1 MMFPGMKTWF
11 AILSLFFCLACMAA
25 DKPKSVA
32 TPLVSKEDKKNAE
45 KEFKTAQELQRQGK
59 PDDALVAVLKA
70 QELMPGNV
78 EFMTMGEMLRQQI
91 VGDHM
96 EAGNHLAAAGDPV
109 GAAQRFRMA
118 LAIDPQN
125 AYAAQ
130 RLRDVEPPDG
140 DAEHKHVLQL
150 LASVDQINLEPA
162 PGRKSFHL
170 QGDTRQLYTQIGAAF
185 GVFMQFD
192 QNLTSRVI
200 RFDLDNVDFYTAT
213 DVAGK
218 MTKSF
223 WSPISSHDAMVATD
237 TVETRKQYE
246 RLALRTFYV
255 GNVSAQTD
263 LNDLVNVMRTIFD
276 MKLISIQPSQNTITV
291 RAPREQVEAA
301 ASMLDNLMD
310 AKPEMMLE
318 VTEYEIDTDRLR
330 DMGLNLP
337 TSFQVFNI
345 PSEIRRVLG
354 SDAQSVIDQLNR
366 TGTIDPSTISPS
378 ALANLAGSPLLG
390 PFLVFG
396 KGKGLTGVTAPPI
409 TAKLSFNSSIATNL
423 EAMTLRA
430 IDGEAAT
437 FRVGTKFPIV
447 NSTFSNVALSTRGQ
461 VQVGNTPQFTYED
474 LGITLKATPHYHSN
488 GDITLVID
496 LKIQGLGTLQINSIP
511 DITSRSYVGTITV
524 HDGEQSVIT
533 GLLSEQELRSV
544 EGFPILSSLPA
555 LKNVLSSTSKER
567 IHNEILIMIT
577 PHVVRK
583 PFHDRGSS
591 VFWNV
596 SP

>member
-1 MMFPGMKTWF
+1 MRICF
-11 AILSLFFCLACMAA
+11 AILTLFFCLACMAA
-25 DKPKSVA
+25 DKPKSA
-32 TPLVSKEDKKNAE
+32 IPNPGVSKEDKKAAE
-45 KEFKTAQELQRQGK
+45 KEFKNAQDLQRAGK
-59 PDDALVAVLKA
+59 PDDALMAVLRA

-91 VGDHM
+91 VGEHV

-109 GAAQRFRMA
+109 GAAQRFHLA
-118 LAIDPQN
+118 LSIDPQN
-125 AYAAQ
+125 SYVAQ
-130 RLRDVEPPDG
+130 RLHDVEPSDG

-150 LASVDQINLEPA
+150 LASVDQINLQPA
-162 PGRKSFHL
+162 AGRKNFHL

-185 GVFMQFD
+185 GISMEFD
-192 QNLTSRVI
+192 QNLTSRAV
-200 RFDLDNVDFYTAT
+200 RFDLDNVDFYTAA

-218 MTKSF
+218 MTKAF
-223 WSPISSHDAMVATD
+223 WSPISSNAAMVATD
-237 TVETRKQYE
+237 TAETRKQYE

-263 LNDLVNVMRTIFD
+263 LNDLVNVMRTILD
-276 MKLISIQPSQNTITV
+276 MKLVSIQPSQNTITV
-291 RAPREQVEAA
+291 RAPRGQVEEA
-301 ASMLDNLMD
+301 ASLLDNLMD

-330 DMGLNLP
+330 NMGLNLP

-354 SDAQSVIDQLNR
+354 SDAQRVIDQLNR

-390 PFLVFG
+390 PFLIFG
-396 KGKGLTGVTAPPI
+396 KGNGLTGVTVPPI
-409 TAKLSFNSSIATNL
+409 SAKLAFNSSIATNL
-423 EAMTLRA
+423 EAMSLRA

-437 FRVGTKFPIV
+437 FRVGTRFPIV
-447 NSTFSNVALSTRGQ
+447 NSTFSNVALSSRGQ
-461 VQVGNTPQFTYED
+461 LQVGNTPQFTYED

-488 GDITLVID
+488 GDITLAMD
-496 LKIQGLGTLQINSIP
+496 LKIQGLGTQQINSIP

-533 GLLSEQELRSV
+533 GLLSEQELRSIQ
-544 EGFPILSSLPA
+544 GLPILSNLPG
-555 LKNVLSSTSKER
+555 LKNVLSTTSKER
-567 IHNEILIMIT
+567 IHNEILIVIT
-577 PHVVRK
+577 PHIVRK

-596 SP
+596 GP

>member
-1 MMFPGMKTWF
+1 MKTVF
-11 AILSLFFCLACMAA
+11 SILSLFLCLACAAA
-25 DKPKSVA
+25 DGPKSV
-32 TPLVSKEDKKNAE
+32 VSKEDKKAAE
-45 KEFKTAQELQRQGK
+45 KEFKNAQDLQRAGK

-78 EFMTMGEMLRQQI
+78 EFMTLGEMLRQQI
-91 VGDHM
+91 VGEHV
-96 EAGNHLAAAGDPV
+96 EAGNHLAAAGDPL
-109 GAAQRFRMA
+109 GAAQRFRTA
-118 LAIDPQN
+118 LSIDPQN
-125 AYAAQ
+125 AYVAQ
-130 RLRDVEPPDG
+130 RLHDVAPPQG
-140 DAEHKHVLQL
+140 DAEQKHVLQL

-162 PGRKSFHL
+162 PGRKAFHL

-185 GVFMQFD
+185 GISMQFD
-192 QNLTSRVI
+192 QNLTSRIV

-213 DVAGK
+213 EVAGK

-223 WSPISSHDAMVATD
+223 WSPVSSHEAMVATD

-276 MKLISIQPSQNTITV
+276 MKLVSIQPSQNTITV

-301 ASMLDNLMD
+301 ASLLDNLMD
-310 AKPEMMLE
+310 AKPELMLDVE
-318 VTEYEIDTDRLR
+318 EFEIDTDRLR
-330 DMGLNLP
+330 DAGLNLP
-337 TSFQVFNI
+337 TSFQVFSI

-354 SDAQSVIDQLNR
+354 SDAQRVIDQLNR

-378 ALANLAGSPLLG
+378 ALANLAGSPLLT

-396 KGKGLTGVTAPPI
+396 KGQGLTGI
-409 TAKLSFNSSIATNL
+409 TVPSVGAKLSMNSSTATNL

-437 FRVGTKFPIV
+437 FRVGTRFPIV
-447 NSTFSNVALSTRGQ
+447 NSTFSNVALSSRGQ

-474 LGITLKATPHYHSN
+474 LGITLKATPHYHAN
-488 GDITLVID
+488 GDITLVMD
-496 LKIQGLGTLQINSIP
+496 LKIQGLGALQINNIP

-524 HDGEQSVIT
+524 HDGEQSVIM
-533 GLLSEQELRSV
+533 GLMSEQELRSV
-544 EGFPILSSLPA
+544 QGLPLLSNLPG
-555 LKNVLSSTSKER
+555 LKTLLSSTSKER
-567 IHNEILIMIT
+567 IHNELLIVIT

-591 VFWNV
+591 VFW
-596 SP
+596 SMAP

>member
-1 MMFPGMKTWF
+1 MKTWF

-25 DKPKSVA
+25 DQPKSVA

-45 KEFKTAQELQRQGK
+45 KEFKNAQDLQRAGK
-59 PDDALVAVLKA
+59 PDEALIAVLKA

-91 VGDHM
+91 VGNHM

-125 AYAAQ
+125 ANAAQ

-140 DAEHKHVLQL
+140 DAGHKHVLQL
-150 LASVDQINLEPA
+150 LASVDQINLQPA
-162 PGRKSFHL
+162 AGRKSFHL

-185 GVFMQFD
+185 GVSMQFD
-192 QNLTSRVI
+192 QNLASRVI

-213 DVAGK
+213 DVVGK

-223 WSPISSHDAMVATD
+223 WSPVSGHDAMVASD

-246 RLALRTFYV
+246 RLALRTFYI

-263 LNDLVNVMRTIFD
+263 LNDLVNVMRTILD
-276 MKLISIQPSQNTITV
+276 MKLVSIQPSQNTITV
-291 RAPREQVEAA
+291 RAPREQVEEA
-301 ASMLDNLMD
+301 ASLLDNLMD
-310 AKPEMMLE
+310 AKPEMSLE

-390 PFLVFG
+390 PFLIFG
-396 KGKGLTGVTAPPI
+396 KGNGLTGITAPPI
-409 TAKLSFNSSIATNL
+409 TAKLAFNSSIATNL

-437 FRVGTKFPIV
+437 FRIGTKFPIV
-447 NSTFSNVALSTRGQ
+447 SSTFSNVALSTRGQ

-474 LGITLKATPHYHSN
+474 LGITLKATPHYHAN
-488 GDITLVID
+488 GDITLAMD
-496 LKIQGLGTLQINSIP
+496 LKIEGLGTQQINSIP
-511 DITSRSYVGTITV
+511 DITSRAYVGTITV

-544 EGFPILSSLPA
+544 QGLPILSSLPG
-555 LKNVLSSTSKER
+555 LKNVLSSASKER
-567 IHNEILIMIT
+567 IHNEILIVVT

-596 SP
+596 GP

>member
-1 MMFPGMKTWF
+1 
-11 AILSLFFCLACMAA
+11 MAA
-25 DKPKSVA
+25 DKPKSA
-32 TPLVSKEDKKNAE
+32 LPGTVSKEDKKAAE
-45 KEFKTAQELQRQGK
+45 KEFKDAQDLQRAGK

-91 VGDHM
+91 VGEHM
-96 EAGNHLAAAGDPV
+96 EAGNHLAAAGDSA
-109 GAAQRFRMA
+109 GAAQRFRIA
-118 LAIDPQN
+118 LSIDPQN
-125 AYAAQ
+125 SYAAQ

-162 PGRKSFHL
+162 PGRKNFHF
-170 QGDTRQLYTQIGAAF
+170 QGDTRQLYSQIGAAF
-185 GVFMQFD
+185 GVFMEFD
-192 QNLTSRVI
+192 SNLTSRVI

-213 DVAGK
+213 ELAGK

-223 WSPISSHDAMVATD
+223 WSPISNNTAMVASD
-237 TVETRKQYE
+237 TPETRKQYE
-246 RLALRTFYV
+246 RMALRTFYV

-276 MKLISIQPSQNTITV
+276 IKLVSIQPGQNTITV

-310 AKPEMMLE
+310 AKPEISLE
-318 VTEYEIDTDRLR
+318 VTEYEIDTDRTR

-354 SDAQSVIDQLNR
+354 SDAQSVIDQINK
-366 TGTIDPSTISPS
+366 TGTIDPSKISPT

-390 PFLVFG
+390 PFLIFG
-396 KGKGLTGVTAPPI
+396 KGNGLTGITAPPI
-409 TAKLSFNSSIATNL
+409 SAKLAMNSSVATNL
-423 EAMTLRA
+423 EAMTLRT

-437 FRVGTKFPIV
+437 FRVGTRFPIV
-447 NSTFSNVALSTRGQ
+447 NSTFSNVAVSTRGQ

-488 GDITLVID
+488 GDITLAMD
-496 LKIQGLGTLQINSIP
+496 LKVQGLGTLQINSIP

-524 HDGEQSVIT
+524 HDGDQSVIM
-533 GLLSEQELRSV
+533 GLISEQELRSMQ
-544 EGFPILSSLPA
+544 GFPILSSLPG
-555 LKNVLSSTSKER
+555 LKNALSINSKEH
-567 IHNEILIMIT
+567 IHNELLIVIT
-577 PHVVRK
+577 LHVVRK
-583 PFHDRGSS
+583 PFHDRGSN

-596 SP
+596 GP

>member
-1 MMFPGMKTWF
+1 MKICF
-11 AILSLFFCLACMAA
+11 AILSLFLCLACAAA
-25 DKPKSVA
+25 DKPKSAVT
-32 TPLVSKEDKKNAE
+32 TPGVSKEDKKNAE
-45 KEFKTAQELQRQGK
+45 KEFKNAQDLQRAGK

-78 EFMTMGEMLRQQI
+78 EFMTMGEMLWQQI
-91 VGDHM
+91 VGEHM
-96 EAGNHLAAAGDPV
+96 EAGNHLAAAGDPA
-109 GAAQRFRMA
+109 GAAQRFR
-118 LAIDPQN
+118 LAISIDPQN

-130 RLRDVEPPDG
+130 RLHDVEPPDG

-150 LASVDQINLEPA
+150 LASVDQINLQPA

-185 GVFMQFD
+185 GVSMEFD

-213 DVAGK
+213 DIAGK

-223 WSPISSHDAMVATD
+223 WSPISSHDAMVASD

-263 LNDLVNVMRTIFD
+263 LNDLVNVMRTILD
-276 MKLISIQPSQNTITV
+276 MKLVSIQPSQNTITV
-291 RAPREQVEAA
+291 RAPRERVEEAA
-301 ASMLDNLMD
+301 SLLDNLMD
-310 AKPEMMLE
+310 AKPEMSLE
-318 VTEYEIDTDRLR
+318 VTEYEIDTDSLR

-354 SDAQSVIDQLNR
+354 ADAQSVIDQLNR

-396 KGKGLTGVTAPPI
+396 KGKGLTGITAPPI
-409 TAKLSFNSSIATNL
+409 TAKLAFNSSIATNL
-423 EAMTLRA
+423 EAMSLRA

-437 FRVGTKFPIV
+437 FRVGTRFPIV
-447 NSTFSNVALSTRGQ
+447 SSTFSNVALSTRGQ

-488 GDITLVID
+488 GDITLAMD
-496 LKIQGLGTLQINSIP
+496 LKIQGLGTQQVNSIP
-511 DITSRSYVGTITV
+511 DITNRSYVGTITV
-524 HDGEQSVIT
+524 HDGEQSIIT
-533 GLLSEQELRSV
+533 GLLSEQELRSIK
-544 EGFPILSSLPA
+544 GLPILSNLPG
-555 LKNVLSSTSKER
+555 LKNVLSSASKER
-567 IHNEILIMIT
+567 IHNEILIVIT

-596 SP
+596 GP

>member
-1 MMFPGMKTWF
+1 MKIWF
-11 AILSLFFCLACMAA
+11 AILSLFFCLACLAA
-25 DKPKSVA
+25 DQPKSVA

-45 KEFKTAQELQRQGK
+45 KEFKNAQDLQRAGK
-59 PDDALVAVLKA
+59 PDEALIAVLKA

-91 VGDHM
+91 VGNHM

-125 AYAAQ
+125 ANAAQ

-140 DAEHKHVLQL
+140 DAGHKHVLQL
-150 LASVDQINLEPA
+150 LASVDQINLQPA
-162 PGRKSFHL
+162 AGRKSFHL

-185 GVFMQFD
+185 GVSMQFD
-192 QNLTSRVI
+192 QNLASRVI

-213 DVAGK
+213 DVVGK

-223 WSPISSHDAMVATD
+223 WSPVSSHDAMVASD

-246 RLALRTFYV
+246 RLALRTFYI

-263 LNDLVNVMRTIFD
+263 LNDLVNVMRTILD
-276 MKLISIQPSQNTITV
+276 MKLVSIQPSQNTITV
-291 RAPREQVEAA
+291 RAPREQVEEA
-301 ASMLDNLMD
+301 ASLLDNLMD
-310 AKPEMMLE
+310 AKPEMSLE

-390 PFLVFG
+390 PFLIFG
-396 KGKGLTGVTAPPI
+396 KGNGLTGITAPPI
-409 TAKLSFNSSIATNL
+409 TAKLAFNSSIATNL

-437 FRVGTKFPIV
+437 FRIGTKFPIV
-447 NSTFSNVALSTRGQ
+447 SSTFSNVALSTRGQ

-474 LGITLKATPHYHSN
+474 LGITLKATPHYHAN
-488 GDITLVID
+488 GDITLAMD
-496 LKIQGLGTLQINSIP
+496 LKIEGLGTQQINSIP
-511 DITSRSYVGTITV
+511 DITSRAYVGTITV

-544 EGFPILSSLPA
+544 QGLPILSSLPG
-555 LKNVLSSTSKER
+555 LKSVLSSASKER
-567 IHNEILIMIT
+567 IHNEILIVVT

-596 SP
+596 GP

>member
-1 MMFPGMKTWF
+1 
-11 AILSLFFCLACMAA
+11 MAA
-25 DKPKSVA
+25 DKPKSA
-32 TPLVSKEDKKNAE
+32 LPGTVSKEDKKAAE
-45 KEFKTAQELQRQGK
+45 KEFKDAQDLQRAGK

-91 VGDHM
+91 VGEHM
-96 EAGNHLAAAGDPV
+96 EAGNHLAAAGDSA
-109 GAAQRFRMA
+109 GAAQRFRIA
-118 LAIDPQN
+118 LSIDPQN
-125 AYAAQ
+125 SYAAQ

-162 PGRKSFHL
+162 PGRKNFHF
-170 QGDTRQLYTQIGAAF
+170 QGDTRQLYSQIGAAF
-185 GVFMQFD
+185 GVFMEFD
-192 QNLTSRVI
+192 SNLTSRVI

-213 DVAGK
+213 ELAGK

-223 WSPISSHDAMVATD
+223 WSPISNNTAMVASD
-237 TVETRKQYE
+237 TPETRKQYE
-246 RLALRTFYV
+246 RMALRTFYV

-276 MKLISIQPSQNTITV
+276 IKLVSIQPGQNTITV

-310 AKPEMMLE
+310 AKPEISLE
-318 VTEYEIDTDRLR
+318 VTEYEIDTDRTR

-354 SDAQSVIDQLNR
+354 SDAQSVIDQINK
-366 TGTIDPSTISPS
+366 TGTIDPSKISPT

-390 PFLVFG
+390 PFLIFG
-396 KGKGLTGVTAPPI
+396 KGNGLTGITAPPI
-409 TAKLSFNSSIATNL
+409 SAKLAMNSSVATNL
-423 EAMTLRA
+423 EAMTLRT

-437 FRVGTKFPIV
+437 FRVGTRFPIV
-447 NSTFSNVALSTRGQ
+447 NSTFSNVAVSTRGQ

-488 GDITLVID
+488 GDITLAMD
-496 LKIQGLGTLQINSIP
+496 LKVQGLGTLQINSIP

-524 HDGEQSVIT
+524 HDGDQSVIM
-533 GLLSEQELRSV
+533 GLISEQELRSLQ
-544 EGFPILSSLPA
+544 GFPILSSLPG
-555 LKNVLSSTSKER
+555 LKNALSINSKEH
-567 IHNEILIMIT
+567 IHNELLIVIT
-577 PHVVRK
+577 LHVVRK
-583 PFHDRGSS
+583 PFHDRGSN

-596 SP
+596 GP

>member
-1 MMFPGMKTWF
+1 MKTCF
-11 AILSLFFCLACMAA
+11 AILSLFLCMACAAA
-25 DKPKSVA
+25 DGPKSA
-32 TPLVSKEDKKNAE
+32 VSKEDKKTAE
-45 KEFKTAQELQRQGK
+45 KEFKNAQDLQRAGK
-59 PDDALVAVLKA
+59 PDDALLAVMKA
-70 QELMPGNV
+70 EELTPGNV

-91 VGDHM
+91 VDQHVQ
-96 EAGNHLAAAGDPV
+96 AGNHLAAAGDPS
-109 GAAQRFRMA
+109 GAAQRFRTA
-118 LAIDPQN
+118 LSIDPQN
-125 AYAAQ
+125 AYVAQ
-130 RLRDVEPPDG
+130 RLHDVAPPDG
-140 DAEHKHVLQL
+140 DSEHKHVLEL
-150 LASVDQINLEPA
+150 LASVDQINLQPA
-162 PGRKSFHL
+162 AGRKSFHL
-170 QGDTRQLYTQIGAAF
+170 QGDTRQVYTQIGAAF
-185 GVFMQFD
+185 GIFMQFD

-200 RFDLDNVDFYTAT
+200 RFDLDNVDFYAAT
-213 DVAGK
+213 QVAGM

-223 WSPISSHDAMVATD
+223 WAPVSSHEAMVATD

-263 LNDLVNVMRTIFD
+263 LNDLVNVMRNIFD
-276 MKLISIQPSQNTITV
+276 MKLVSIQPGQNTITV

-301 ASMLDNLMD
+301 ASLLDNLMD
-310 AKPEMMLE
+310 AKPELMLD
-318 VTEYEIDTDRLR
+318 VREYEIDTDRLR
-330 DMGLNLP
+330 DVGANLP
-337 TSFQVFNI
+337 TSFQVFSI

-378 ALANLAGSPLLG
+378 ALANLAGSPLLA
-390 PFLVFG
+390 PFLIFG
-396 KGKGLTGVTAPPI
+396 KGNGLTGI
-409 TAKLSFNSSIATNL
+409 TVPSIGAKLSMNSSTATNL
-423 EAMTLRA
+423 ESMTLRA

-447 NSTFSNVALSTRGQ
+447 NSTFSNVALSSRGQ

-488 GDITLVID
+488 GDVTLVMD

-524 HDGEQSVIT
+524 HDGEQSVIM
-533 GLLSEQELRSV
+533 GLMSEQEIRSV
-544 EGFPILSSLPA
+544 QGLPLLSNLPG
-555 LKNVLSSTSKER
+555 LKTLLSTTAKER
-567 IHNEILIMIT
+567 IHNELLIVIT

-591 VFWNV
+591 VFWTLT
-596 SP
+596 P

>member
-1 MMFPGMKTWF
+1 
-11 AILSLFFCLACMAA
+11 MAA
-25 DKPKSVA
+25 DKPKSAV
-32 TPLVSKEDKKNAE
+32 PGVSKEDKKAAE
-45 KEFKTAQELQRQGK
+45 KEFKDAQDLQRAGR
-59 PDDALVAVLKA
+59 PAEALVAVLKA
-70 QELMPGNV
+70 EELVPGNV
-78 EFMTMGEMLRQQI
+78 EFMTMGEVLRQQI
-91 VGDHM
+91 VGEHM
-96 EAGNHLAAAGDPV
+96 EAGNHLAAAGDSA

-118 LAIDPQN
+118 LSIDPQN
-125 AYAAQ
+125 SYAAQ
-130 RLRDVEPPDG
+130 RLHDVDPPDG

-162 PGRKSFHL
+162 PGRKNFHF

-185 GVFMQFD
+185 GVFMEFD
-192 QNLTSRVI
+192 SNLTSRVI

-213 DVAGK
+213 DLAGK

-223 WSPISSHDAMVATD
+223 WSPISNNTAMVASD
-237 TVETRKQYE
+237 TPETRKQYE

-276 MKLISIQPSQNTITV
+276 MKFVSIQPGQNTITV
-291 RAPREQVEAA
+291 RAPKEQVEAA
-301 ASMLDNLMD
+301 ASLLDNLMD
-310 AKPEMMLE
+310 AKPEISLE
-318 VTEYEIDTDRLR
+318 VTEYEIDTDRTR
-330 DMGLNLP
+330 NMGLNLP

-354 SDAQSVIDQLNR
+354 SDAQSVIDQINK
-366 TGTIDPSTISPS
+366 TGTIDPSKISPT

-390 PFLVFG
+390 PFLIFG
-396 KGKGLTGVTAPPI
+396 KGNGLTGITAPPI
-409 TAKLSFNSSIATNL
+409 SAKLAMNSSIATNL

-437 FRVGTKFPIV
+437 FRVGTRFPIV
-447 NSTFSNVALSTRGQ
+447 NSTFSNVAVSTRGQ

-488 GDITLVID
+488 GDITLAMD
-496 LKIQGLGTLQINSIP
+496 LKVQGLGTLSINSIP

-524 HDGEQSVIT
+524 HDGDQSVIM
-533 GLLSEQELRSV
+533 GLLSEQELRSIQ
-544 EGFPILSSLPA
+544 GFPILSTLPG
-555 LKNVLSSTSKER
+555 LRTVLGTNSKER
-567 IHNEILIMIT
+567 IHNELLIVIT

-583 PFHDRGSS
+583 PFHDRGSN

-596 SP
+596 GP

>member
-1 MMFPGMKTWF
+1 MKIWF

-25 DKPKSVA
+25 DQPKSVA

-45 KEFKTAQELQRQGK
+45 KEFKNAQDLQRAGK
-59 PDDALVAVLKA
+59 PDEALIAVLKA

-91 VGDHM
+91 VGNHM

-125 AYAAQ
+125 ANAAQ

-140 DAEHKHVLQL
+140 DAGHKHVLQL
-150 LASVDQINLEPA
+150 LASVDQINLQPA
-162 PGRKSFHL
+162 AGRKSFHL

-185 GVFMQFD
+185 GVSMQFD
-192 QNLTSRVI
+192 QNLASRVI

-213 DVAGK
+213 DVVGK

-223 WSPISSHDAMVATD
+223 WSPVSSHDAMVASD

-246 RLALRTFYV
+246 RLALRTFYI

-263 LNDLVNVMRTIFD
+263 LNDLVNVMRTILD
-276 MKLISIQPSQNTITV
+276 MKLVSIQPSQNTITV
-291 RAPREQVEAA
+291 RAPREQVEEA
-301 ASMLDNLMD
+301 ASLLDNLMD
-310 AKPEMMLE
+310 AKPEMSLE

-366 TGTIDPSTISPS
+366 TGTIDPSTISQS

-390 PFLVFG
+390 PFLIFG
-396 KGKGLTGVTAPPI
+396 KGNGLTGITAPPI
-409 TAKLSFNSSIATNL
+409 TAKLAFNSSIATNL

-437 FRVGTKFPIV
+437 FRIGTKFPIV
-447 NSTFSNVALSTRGQ
+447 SSTFSNVALSTRGQ

-474 LGITLKATPHYHSN
+474 LGITLKATPHYHAN
-488 GDITLVID
+488 GDITLAMD
-496 LKIQGLGTLQINSIP
+496 LKIEGLGTQQINSIP
-511 DITSRSYVGTITV
+511 DITSRAYVGTITV

-544 EGFPILSSLPA
+544 QGLPILSSLPG
-555 LKNVLSSTSKER
+555 LKNVLSSASKER
-567 IHNEILIMIT
+567 IHNEILIVVT

-596 SP
+596 GP

>member
-1 MMFPGMKTWF
+1 MKISF

-25 DKPKSVA
+25 DQPKSVA
-32 TPLVSKEDKKNAE
+32 TPLVSKEDRKNAE
-45 KEFKTAQELQRQGK
+45 KEFKNAQDLQRAGK
-59 PDDALVAVLKA
+59 PDEALIAVLKA

-91 VGDHM
+91 VGNHM

-125 AYAAQ
+125 ANAAQ

-140 DAEHKHVLQL
+140 DAGHKHVLQL
-150 LASVDQINLEPA
+150 LASVDQINLQPA
-162 PGRKSFHL
+162 AGRKSFHL

-185 GVFMQFD
+185 GVSMQFD
-192 QNLTSRVI
+192 QNLASRVI

-213 DVAGK
+213 DVVGK

-223 WSPISSHDAMVATD
+223 WSPVSSHDAMVASD

-246 RLALRTFYV
+246 RLALRTFYI

-263 LNDLVNVMRTIFD
+263 LNDLVNVMRTILD
-276 MKLISIQPSQNTITV
+276 MKFVSIQPSQNTITV
-291 RAPREQVEAA
+291 RAPREQVEEA
-301 ASMLDNLMD
+301 ASLLDNLMD
-310 AKPEMMLE
+310 AKPEMSLE

-390 PFLVFG
+390 PFLIFG
-396 KGKGLTGVTAPPI
+396 KGNGLTGITAPPI
-409 TAKLSFNSSIATNL
+409 TAKLAFNSSIATNL

-437 FRVGTKFPIV
+437 FRIGTKFPIV
-447 NSTFSNVALSTRGQ
+447 SSTFSNVALSTRGQ

-474 LGITLKATPHYHSN
+474 LGITLKATPHYHAN
-488 GDITLVID
+488 GDITLAMD
-496 LKIQGLGTLQINSIP
+496 LKIEGLGTQQINSIP
-511 DITSRSYVGTITV
+511 DITSRAYVGTITV

-544 EGFPILSSLPA
+544 QGLPILSSLPG
-555 LKNVLSSTSKER
+555 LKNVLSSASKER
-567 IHNEILIMIT
+567 IHNEILIVVT

-596 SP
+596 GP